1 MKDIFGLLKLEIRIL
16 NRLRHPSIIKLLD
29 SFEDRD
35 GTYYLVYEMC
45 RDGDLASKIQRK
57 GRLSEE
63 KSLKI
68 LKEIASAFVYLKDQ
82 EIIHRDM
89 KPENIFLDGPDIKIG
104 DFGLCNQGQIFH
116 DKAFVGS
123 IAFQAPEIH
132 TKKVYSS
139 LTDVYAIGVCFYEML
154 MGKLPFTS
162 QDVDDIINVKF
173 NLRVTNDVG
182 ADISERS
189 MLLLRKML
197 EPHEDRRITIAQVLY
212 EVEDLLL
219 LTTGRRTSIRR
230 YNTPSYQQKG
240 LIHESHSPSK
250 FLKRKKKHLKVK
262 ITHREEK
269 HDDDAMSWL
278 STQPGG

>member
-1 MKDIFGLLKLEIRIL
+1 MSSKLIANRYRIEKQIGKGNYGKVFKAYDIIMDRYVAIKSMIQGIQKMKDVYGLLKLEIRIL

-29 SFEDRD
+29 SFEDHD

-45 RDGDLASKIQRK
+45 RDGDLASKIQKK

-63 KSLKI
+63 ESLQI
-68 LKEIASAFVYLKDQ
+68 LKEIASAFVYLRDQ

-89 KPENIFLDGPDIKIG
+89 KPENVFLDGPDIKIG

-162 QDVDDIINVKF
+162 
-173 NLRVTNDVG
+173 
-182 ADISERS
+182 
-189 MLLLRKML
+189 
-197 EPHEDRRITIAQVLY
+197 
-212 EVEDLLL
+212 
-219 LTTGRRTSIRR
+219 
-230 YNTPSYQQKG
+230 
-240 LIHESHSPSK
+240 
-250 FLKRKKKHLKVK
+250 
-262 ITHREEK
+262 
-269 HDDDAMSWL
+269 
-278 STQPGG
+278 